1 VNGSLELR
9 AYKNYSEIV
18 NLLESLK
25 DRLETE
31 FENFQ
36 EEFTQKYNLEIT
48 QELMQTINE
57 FIKLKIDFIFKN
69 FIKDFNWLNVIVDC
83 SEIDLNMNEIEAL
96 LRRINREMKD
106 MIPENAEPREVQIIL
121 KKYLRRV
128 ICRIPT
134 NWTQPVVNEFLRQFL
149 ETLNQLGIETA

>member
-1 VNGSLELR
+1 MNGSLELR

>member
-1 VNGSLELR
+1 MEIK

-18 NLLESLK
+18 NLLDSIKE
-25 DRLETE
+25 RLETE

-48 QELMQTINE
+48 PELMQALTE
-57 FIKLKIDFIFKN
+57 FIKLKLDFTFKN
-69 FIKDFNWLNVIVDC
+69 FIKDFNWLNIIVDC
-83 SEIDLNMNEIEAL
+83 SDIDFNMNEIEAL
-96 LRRINREMKD
+96 LRRVNREMKD
-106 MIPENAEPREVQIIL
+106 RIPEEAEPREVQIIL

-134 NWTQPVVNEFLRQFL
+134 SWTQPVVSDFLKQFL
-149 ETLNQLGIETA
+149 DTLNQLGIETA